1 MGMSREIVQREGM
14 KKSVLKQNF
23 FGVPLQMGRK
33 DPVRTSTQWA
43 KKCLRNISIQIATQ
57 AK

>member
-33 DPVRTSTQWA
+33 DPVRTSTQ
-43 KKCLRNISIQIATQ
+43 
-57 AK
+57 